1 MKTVN
6 RRAIGENVNEY
17 AYRLV
22 KDAIMS
28 LQLHPGQSIS
38 EVELA
43 ASLQIS
49 RTPIRRVMTKLKEEN
64 LVEVYPQI
72 GTYVSKINFQLTEEA
87 AFMRYTLEKEILKM
101 SCQSFSQK
109 RLEALVEN
117 LAEQEKLIG
126 QNDKVH
132 KFHELD
138 QQFHCLIFEENKM
151 EHVWKSISRLSTHYN
166 RIRVLSEMNH
176 GFEDAIEQHK
186 EIIKLIESKNINQV
200 NQILYQH
207 IIEPKKY
214 WNHFWEDRTTYYNY
228 FEKK

>member
-1 MKTVN
+1 M
-6 RRAIGENVNEY
+6 NEY
-17 AYRLV
+17 AYRSV

-28 LQLHPGQSIS
+28 LRLHPGQAIS

-43 ASLQIS
+43 ASLQTS

-72 GTYVSKINFQLTEEA
+72 GTYVSKINFQLIEEA
-87 AFMRYTLEKEILKM
+87 AFMRFTLEKEILKM

-109 RLEALVEN
+109 TLEALADN

-126 QNDKVH
+126 HNDKVH

-138 QQFHCLIFEENKM
+138 KQFHYLIFKENKM
-151 EHVWKSISRLSTHYN
+151 EHVWESISRLSTHYN

-176 GFEDAIEQHK
+176 SFDEAIEQHQ
-186 EIIKLIESKNINQV
+186 EIIKLIEDKNTNQV
-200 NQILYQH
+200 DHILYQH
-207 IIEPKKY
+207 VIEPKKY
-214 WNHFWEDRTTYYNY
+214 WNHFREPSTKYFNY
-228 FEKK
+228 FENEK